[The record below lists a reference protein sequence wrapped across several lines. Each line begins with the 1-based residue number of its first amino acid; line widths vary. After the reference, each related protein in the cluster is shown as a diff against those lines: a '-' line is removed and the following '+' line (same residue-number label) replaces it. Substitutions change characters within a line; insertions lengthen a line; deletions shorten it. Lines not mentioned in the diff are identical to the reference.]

1 MFTME
6 YLKNALIAAT
16 VFVVVMAGCETTVEY
31 KPAAQGGAG
40 GTTTSST
47 SSTTSANGGAG
58 LGGDVSVGTV
68 ASASSGLGG
77 FGGSLPACPPD
88 KPAEFAVDQMFLG
101 DVDFTGVPNPTN
113 GWKNF
118 GFNLDGRISTKAST
132 DLCKPRAGGSP
143 AGVFPDGNNGI
154 DNSFGKNVLPILL
167 GLASDVSVAN
177 NEAIANGDYTYLWS
191 VAAGNGFE
199 CSTTSSFFLGGFL
212 GQPPKFDGSDVWPVD
227 ASSLFNP
234 NDPKSAKCTFPDTRF
249 EGNVA
254 GALPPAPFNFVLMIA
269 GMKMVIPLNLTMMTF
284 EFTPD
289 RSRVERGMIG
299 GVIST
304 DEFVQSI
311 AKMAAAFD
319 SSFCDPMSPTLQS
332 ILNQIQQASDIMK
345 DGSQNPFAECDG
357 ISIGLGFTMKPVR
370 IDGVTI
376 PPPDVDPCAP

>member
-16 VFVVVMAGCETTVEY
+16 VFVVVAAGCETTVEY
-31 KPAAQGGAG
+31 QPITQGGAG
-40 GTTTSST
+40 GMMSSS

-58 LGGDVSVGTV
+58 LGGQVTVGTV
-68 ASASSGLGG
+68 ASASSGFGG

-88 KPAEFAVDQMFLG
+88 KPAQFVVDQMFLG
-101 DVDFTGVPNPTN
+101 DVDFNGVPNPIN
-113 GWKNF
+113 AWKNF
-118 GFNLDGRISTKAST
+118 GFNLDNRVSTKMST

-143 AGVFPDGNNGI
+143 AAVFPDGTNGI

-167 GLASDVSVAN
+167 GLASDLSATN
-177 NEAIANGDYTYLWS
+177 NQAIANGEYSYLWS
-191 VAAGNGFE
+191 LADANGFE

-234 NDPKSAKCTFPDTRF
+234 NDPTSAKCVFPDTRF

-254 GALPPAPFNFVLMIA
+254 GALPAAPFNFVLQVS
-269 GMKMVIPLNLTMMTF
+269 GMKMVIPLNLTIMTF
-284 EFTPD
+284 ELSPD
-289 RSRVERGMIG
+289 RSIVTRGMVG

-304 DEFVQSI
+304 DEFVKSI

-319 SSFCDPMSPTLQS
+319 TSFCDPSSPTLQS
-332 ILNQIQQASDIMK
+332 ILNQIHQASDIMK
-345 DGSQNPFAECDG
+345 DGSQNPAFECDG
-357 ISIGLGFTMKPVR
+357 ISIGLGFTMQPVR
-370 IDGVTI
+370 IDGVMV